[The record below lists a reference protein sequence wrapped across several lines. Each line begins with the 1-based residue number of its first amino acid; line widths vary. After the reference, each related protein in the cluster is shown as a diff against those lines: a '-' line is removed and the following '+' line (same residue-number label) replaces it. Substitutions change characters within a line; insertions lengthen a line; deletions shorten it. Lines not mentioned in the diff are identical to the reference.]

1 MERNEI
7 LKKAQNENV
16 DEREVQVKDKSI
28 TFSYIVMVLMAAV
41 FTYIRAKQDLPM
53 MDLCATVCGSVCAAM
68 TFRFIKTKGKFYL
81 AIAVIT
87 FVIMVIAIVRFA
99 MGH

>member
-7 LKKAQNENV
+7 LAKAQNENV
-16 DEREVQVKDKSI
+16 DEREIQVKDKSV
-28 TFSYIVMVLMAAV
+28 TFSYIVMVLMASV
-41 FTYIRAKQDLPM
+41 FTYIRAKQGLPM

-68 TFRFIKTKGKFYL
+68 TYRFIRTKGKFYL
-81 AIAVIT
+81 ILAVIT
-87 FVIMVIAIVRFA
+87 FIVMVIAIVRFA

>member
-7 LKKAQNENV
+7 LSKAQAENQ

-28 TFSYIVMVLMAAV
+28 TYSYIVMILMAAV
-41 FTYIRAKQDLPM
+41 FTWIRAKQGLPM

-68 TFRFIKTKGKFYL
+68 TYRFIKTKGKTYL
-81 AIAVIT
+81 MLAVIT
-87 FVIMVIAIVRFA
+87 FVVMVMAIIRFVA
-99 MGH
+99 GH